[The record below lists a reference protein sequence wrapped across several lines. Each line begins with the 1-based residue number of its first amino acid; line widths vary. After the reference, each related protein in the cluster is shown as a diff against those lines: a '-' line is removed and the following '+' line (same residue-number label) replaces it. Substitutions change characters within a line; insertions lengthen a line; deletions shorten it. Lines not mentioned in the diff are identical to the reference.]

1 MNKLTPFI
9 FLFFGIIIIPISF
22 NIQNEII
29 KLLVLGL
36 SIILLF
42 FSIYLF
48 AMLIKK
54 GKRQKNNLKL

>member
-9 FLFFGIIIIPISF
+9 FLILGIIIIPISF

-36 SIILLF
+36 SIIFLL

-48 AMLIKK
+48 AKQLKNRKK
-54 GKRQKNNLKL
+54 L